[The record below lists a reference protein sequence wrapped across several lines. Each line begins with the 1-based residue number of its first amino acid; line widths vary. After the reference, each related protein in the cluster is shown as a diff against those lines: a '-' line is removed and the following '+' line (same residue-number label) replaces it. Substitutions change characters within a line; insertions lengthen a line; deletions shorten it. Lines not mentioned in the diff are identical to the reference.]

1 MSEIDFKGENYV
13 IRSYNYKPIAVKK
26 ADIGAFV
33 KVRVTDAT
41 PQRLFGQ
48 LLESESLGV
57 RYRVDFR
64 ITEGLDLIS

>member
-1 MSEIDFKGENYV
+1 MSEVDFKGENYV
-13 IRSYNYKPIAVKK
+13 VRSYNYKPIAVRK

-33 KVRVTDAT
+33 RVKVTDAT
-41 PQRLFGQ
+41 SQRLFGQ
-48 LLESESLGV
+48 LLESENLGT